1 MDDDPDHE
9 NVEYERVWRVV
20 PVNALPFP
28 FHLWKC
34 PFEQRHLRALETV
47 GADPDDYANPEQCSN
62 AFDIFVAD
70 LGAEIVACPY
80 HLPNWKLAAERA
92 IEATTRDPHDAI
104 TKLAIEDLDN
114 ETEWAAW
121 EFFAEPIR
129 LDGNRLGNGQH
140 RTCAMKCA
148 GVLAAPIEDYRP
160 VDPNE
165 AG

>member
-1 MDDDPDHE
+1 MDDDLDHE
-9 NVEYERVWRVV
+9 NVDYELVWRVV

-34 PFEQRHLRALETV
+34 PFERRHLRALEAV
-47 GADPDDYANPEQCSN
+47 GADPDNYATPEQCSS
-62 AFDIFVAD
+62 AFEIFVAD
-70 LGAEIVACPY
+70 LWAEIAACPY

-92 IEATTRDPHDAI
+92 IEAVASDPDAPVA
-104 TKLAIEDLDN
+104 TLQIEGLDD

-121 EFFAEPIR
+121 EFFAEPIH

-148 GVLAAPIEDYRP
+148 GVLAAPIRTIAL
-160 VDPNE
+160 VDPNDAE
-165 AG
+165 